1 MGFLEI
7 ESNAFSKSIKTD
19 RERERERGGGLGGDM
34 FNVIDARIFAWVIF
48 KKCLVMVLQAV
59 LALPLL

>member
-7 ESNAFSKSIKTD
+7 ESNAFSKSIK
-19 RERERERGGGLGGDM
+19 RERERGGWGGGDM